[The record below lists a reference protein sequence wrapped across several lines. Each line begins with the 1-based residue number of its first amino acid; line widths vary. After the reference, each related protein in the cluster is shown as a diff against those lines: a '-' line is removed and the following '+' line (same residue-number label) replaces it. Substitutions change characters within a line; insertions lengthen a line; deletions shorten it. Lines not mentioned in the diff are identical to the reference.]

1 VTATDPGERKIESQ
15 RGLEH
20 PKMRVIVSQIWFA
33 ARDPYSLAVEAGVQV
48 GPTAREHEAVSQ
60 RQLAF

>member
-1 VTATDPGERKIESQ
+1 
-15 RGLEH
+15 
-20 PKMRVIVSQIWFA
+20 MRVIVSQIWFA